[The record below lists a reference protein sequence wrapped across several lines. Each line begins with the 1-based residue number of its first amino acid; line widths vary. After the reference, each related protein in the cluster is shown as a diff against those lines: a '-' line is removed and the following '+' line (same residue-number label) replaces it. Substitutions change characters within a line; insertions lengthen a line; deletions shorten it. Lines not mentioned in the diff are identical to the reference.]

1 MKTSMAV
8 LQYFSE
14 VIRKEL
20 GIVYLE
26 ANYYQ
31 LETRLG
37 EVAQLNNCNS
47 IDELY
52 QLMLRGLSPVALRQL
67 FDIATNN
74 ETYFYR
80 DPSLFE
86 AIDATILAEQKP
98 NGQLFKVWS
107 AACSFGQE
115 IYSLAMLFES
125 KAAKL
130 PNGYGILATDV
141 SRRAVTTAATGIYN
155 DLQVQRGLSPALL
168 SRFFT
173 KVNPSEPSS
182 DWQVRPE
189 LKRRVRFQEQNLLA
203 SFEGL
208 GKFHLILCRN
218 VLIYQSVER
227 KREILSR
234 LYRQLEPHG
243 YLILGSSESLIG
255 LSDDFEM
262 VRTDKAVLYRAIAK
276 LAQTG

>member
-37 EVAQLNNCNS
+37 EVAQLNNCKS

-203 SFEGL
+203 SFESL

-262 VRTDKAVLYRAIAK
+262 IRTDKAVLYRAIAK

>member
-1 MKTSMAV
+1 
-8 LQYFSE
+8 
-14 VIRKEL
+14 
-20 GIVYLE
+20 
-26 ANYYQ
+26 
-31 LETRLG
+31 
-37 EVAQLNNCNS
+37 
-47 IDELY
+47 
-52 QLMLRGLSPVALRQL
+52 
-67 FDIATNN
+67 
-74 ETYFYR
+74 
-80 DPSLFE
+80 
-86 AIDATILAEQKP
+86 
-98 NGQLFKVWS
+98 
-107 AACSFGQE
+107 
-115 IYSLAMLFES
+115 MLFES